1 MLRILFLVI
10 FLLSFSVSGQKK
22 IEISLEGFI
31 NNFSSKEKLFGASL
45 YLFQDGRMVSKSLSD
60 SKGSYFISGD
70 ISTKISFDV
79 MVSKPGF
86 ITKKVLLDF
95 KDLKVQNP
103 NGILQAM
110 EELTIELFEIKEGVD
125 LGFIENTYAE
135 KFHWDTKSNQ
145 AVPDEKFKKDL
156 EDQVLLAYSKMSD
169 INKAETF
176 KEKMKLALKENRFQE
191 ALIHADSALFYNSND
206 AALIN
211 NKAKIEASI
220 LKQAKDIEK
229 RIEFDGLKEQG
240 NAAYSSGDYISAE
253 GFYKDAVKLFVD
265 NQIKY
270 KLQKIEEY
278 KVTISQLESNKEK
291 LNRLRVSADSLLS
304 VSEFDNAIGKL
315 REIQFLDPNQRTKIQ
330 SEMKEIKKQKK
341 NSNYENTIQ
350 KYIEIA
356 NRLENSKDSLD
367 ASLLF
372 YERAESSISNLSD
385 QILIDKFKIQVRDG
399 IESVRVKKSKEREA
413 FYQQLEKANSN
424 FLKGPD
430 FYDKALKILD
440 SDLMKPYRN
449 EAEMT
454 KLKNRILSM
463 DQFYNLKKSA
473 FTNYTKN
480 TTNAISDLKKA
491 LKIGKDNYS
500 VTPKAD
506 LNEIRDSLQSWTGN
520 SSLSSSSQGSTVSG
534 FNSSGT
540 VVRTPGM
547 LHSGSDV
554 DAYNDLALTMERK
567 KSDPLEDL
575 QRVKNQIDYETYFK
589 NTVDAVR
596 NEKSADEMKFFQNEI
611 ELKEREVALR
621 KIELQKEQDKERQ
634 NLESAVKNRNE
645 YALFQQEASAEQI
658 NKWNDEKDYLI
669 ELELLNQARRN
680 QSFEENNRIH
690 ENERILL
697 LEEND
702 IASEQ
707 RQYKSQNHLMKLDRD
722 RFIKDSL
729 AKVGGED
736 RAVELENLK
745 SFKPE
750 YATQPNFLKN
760 EDGILFAPNAVTEGV
775 FKIENS
781 KGFVISVIVQRVVV
795 DSNGYG
801 VVYEKTTMENGTSSY
816 SRNGATITEY
826 VWFNESMGQNV
837 IEN

>member
-1 MLRILFLVI
+1 MIRILFLVM
-10 FLLSFSVSGQKK
+10 FLLSFSASSQKK

-60 SKGSYFISGD
+60 SKGSYFISGN

-110 EELTIELFEIKEGVD
+110 EELTIELFEIKDGVD

-145 AVPDEKFKKDL
+145 AVPDEKFKKDV

-176 KEKMKLALKENRFQE
+176 KEKMKLALKENKFQE
-191 ALIHADSALFYNSND
+191 AMIHVDSALFYNSND
-206 AALIN
+206 ATLLN
-211 NKAKIEASI
+211 NKAQIEASI

-240 NAAYSSGDYISAE
+240 NVAYTSGDYIAAE
-253 GFYKDAVKLFVD
+253 GFYNDAVKLFGD

-270 KLQKIEEY
+270 KLKKIEEY
-278 KVTISQLESNKEK
+278 KVRISQLESNKEK
-291 LNRLRVSADSLLS
+291 LNRLRISADSLLS
-304 VSEFDNAIGKL
+304 ISEFDNAIGKL

-330 SEMKEIKKQKK
+330 SEMKEIKKKKK

-385 QILIDKFKIQVRDG
+385 LILIDKFKIQVRDG

-413 FYQQLEKANSN
+413 FYQQLDKANSN

-430 FYDKALKILD
+430 FYDKAIKILD
-440 SDLMKPYRN
+440 SDLMKPYRG
-449 EAEMT
+449 EPEMIR
-454 KLKNRILSM
+454 LKNRILSM
-463 DQFYNLKKSA
+463 DQFYNLKKGA
-473 FTNYTKN
+473 FTNYVKN
-480 TTNAISDLKKA
+480 SKMAISDLKKA
-491 LKIGKDNYS
+491 LKIGNDNFS

-506 LNEIRDSLQSWTGN
+506 LNEIRDSLQSWTG
-520 SSLSSSSQGSTVSG
+520 STSLSSSSQSSTVSG
-534 FNSSGT
+534 YNNSGS
-540 VVRTPGM
+540 VVRTPGIV
-547 LHSGSDV
+547 HSGSDV
-554 DAYNDLALTMERK
+554 DAYNDLALTMKRK

-575 QRVKNQIDYETYFK
+575 QDVKNDIDYEVYFN
-589 NTVDAVR
+589 NTVNAVR
-596 NEKSADEMKFFQNEI
+596 NEKSADEMKTFQNEI
-611 ELKEREVALR
+611 EIKEREVALQ
-621 KIELQKEQDKERQ
+621 KIELQKEQDEERQ
-634 NLESAVKNRNE
+634 NLESAVKSRNE

-658 NKWNDEKDYLI
+658 KKWNDEKDYLI

-680 QSFEENNRIH
+680 QSFEEKNRIH

-702 IASEQ
+702 MASEQ
-707 RQYKSQNHLMKLDRD
+707 RQYKSQDHLMKLDRD

-729 AKVGGED
+729 EKLGGEN
-736 RAVELENLK
+736 RALEVEKLK

-801 VVYEKTTMENGTSSY
+801 VVYEKTTKENGSSYY
-816 SRNGATITEY
+816 SRNGAAITEY
-826 VWFNESMGQNV
+826 IWFNESMGQNV

>member
-1 MLRILFLVI
+1 MIRILFLVM
-10 FLLSFSVSGQKK
+10 FLLSFSASSQKK

-60 SKGSYFISGD
+60 SKGSYFISGN

-110 EELTIELFEIKEGVD
+110 EELTIELFEIKDGVD

-145 AVPDEKFKKDL
+145 AVPDEKFKKDV

-176 KEKMKLALKENRFQE
+176 KEKMKLALKENKFQE
-191 ALIHADSALFYNSND
+191 AMIHVDSALFYNSND
-206 AALIN
+206 ATLLN
-211 NKAKIEASI
+211 NKAQIEASI

-240 NAAYSSGDYISAE
+240 NVAYTSGDYIAAE
-253 GFYKDAVKLFVD
+253 GFYNDAVKLFGD

-270 KLQKIEEY
+270 KLKKIEEY
-278 KVTISQLESNKEK
+278 KVRISQLESNKEK
-291 LNRLRVSADSLLS
+291 LNRLRISADSLLS
-304 VSEFDNAIGKL
+304 ISEFDNAIGKL

-330 SEMKEIKKQKK
+330 SEMKEIKKKKK

-385 QILIDKFKIQVRDG
+385 LILIDKFKIQVRDG

-413 FYQQLEKANSN
+413 FYQQLDKANSN

-430 FYDKALKILD
+430 FYDKAIKILD
-440 SDLMKPYRN
+440 SDLMKPYRG
-449 EAEMT
+449 EPEMIR
-454 KLKNRILSM
+454 LKNRILSM
-463 DQFYNLKKSA
+463 DQFYNLKKGA
-473 FTNYTKN
+473 FTNYVKN
-480 TTNAISDLKKA
+480 STMAISDLKKA
-491 LKIGKDNYS
+491 LKIGNDNFS
-500 VTPKAD
+500 VTPKTD
-506 LNEIRDSLQSWTGN
+506 LNEIRDSLQSWTG
-520 SSLSSSSQGSTVSG
+520 STGLSSSSQSSTVSG
-534 FNSSGT
+534 YNNSGS
-540 VVRTPGM
+540 VVRTPGIV
-547 LHSGSDV
+547 HSGSDV
-554 DAYNDLALTMERK
+554 DAYNDLALTMKRK

-575 QRVKNQIDYETYFK
+575 QDVKNDIDYEVYFN
-589 NTVDAVR
+589 NTVNAVR
-596 NEKSADEMKFFQNEI
+596 NEKSADEMKTFQNEI
-611 ELKEREVALR
+611 EIKEREVALQ
-621 KIELQKEQDKERQ
+621 KIELQKEQDEERQ
-634 NLESAVKNRNE
+634 NLESAVKSRNE

-658 NKWNDEKDYLI
+658 KKWNDEKDYLI

-680 QSFEENNRIH
+680 QSFEEKNRIH

-707 RQYKSQNHLMKLDRD
+707 RQYKSQDHLMKLDRD

-729 AKVGGED
+729 EKLGGEN
-736 RAVELENLK
+736 RALEVEKLK

-801 VVYEKTTMENGTSSY
+801 VVYEKTTKENGSSYY
-816 SRNGATITEY
+816 SRNGAAITEY
-826 VWFNESMGQNV
+826 IWFNESMGQNV

>member
-1 MLRILFLVI
+1 MIRILFLVM
-10 FLLSFSVSGQKK
+10 FLLSFSASSQKK

-60 SKGSYFISGD
+60 SKGSYFISGN
-70 ISTKISFDV
+70 ISTKLSFDV

-110 EELTIELFEIKEGVD
+110 EELTIELFEIKDGVD

-145 AVPDEKFKKDL
+145 AVPDEKFKKDV

-176 KEKMKLALKENRFQE
+176 KEKMKLALKENKFQE
-191 ALIHADSALFYNSND
+191 AMIHVDSALFYNSND
-206 AALIN
+206 ATLLN
-211 NKAKIEASI
+211 NKAQIEASI

-240 NAAYSSGDYISAE
+240 NVAYTSGDYVAAE
-253 GFYKDAVKLFVD
+253 GFYNDAVKLFGD

-270 KLQKIEEY
+270 KLKKIEEY
-278 KVTISQLESNKEK
+278 KVRISQLESNKEK
-291 LNRLRVSADSLLS
+291 LNRLRISADSLLS
-304 VSEFDNAIGKL
+304 ISEFDNAIGKL

-330 SEMKEIKKQKK
+330 SEMKEIKKKKK

-413 FYQQLEKANSN
+413 FYQQLDKANSN

-430 FYDKALKILD
+430 FYDKAIKILD
-440 SDLMKPYRN
+440 SDLMKPYRG
-449 EAEMT
+449 EPEMI

-463 DQFYNLKKSA
+463 DQFYNLKKEA
-473 FTNYTKN
+473 FTNYVKN
-480 TTNAISDLKKA
+480 STSAISDLKKA
-491 LKIGKDNYS
+491 LKIGNDNFS
-500 VTPKAD
+500 VTPKTD
-506 LNEIRDSLQSWTGN
+506 LNEIRDSLQSWTG
-520 SSLSSSSQGSTVSG
+520 STGLSSSSQSSTVSG
-534 FNSSGT
+534 YNNSGS
-540 VVRTPGM
+540 VVRTPGIV
-547 LHSGSDV
+547 HSGSDV
-554 DAYNDLALTMERK
+554 DAYNDLALTMKRK

-575 QRVKNQIDYETYFK
+575 QDVKNDIDYEVYFN
-589 NTVDAVR
+589 NTVNAVR

-611 ELKEREVALR
+611 EIKEREVALQ
-621 KIELQKEQDKERQ
+621 KIELQKEQDEERQ
-634 NLESAVKNRNE
+634 NLESAVKSRNE

-658 NKWNDEKDYLI
+658 KKWNNEKDYLI

-680 QSFEENNRIH
+680 QSFEEKNRIH

-707 RQYKSQNHLMKLDRD
+707 RQYKSQDHLMKLDRD

-729 AKVGGED
+729 EKLGGEN
-736 RAVELENLK
+736 RALEVEKLK

-801 VVYEKTTMENGTSSY
+801 VVYEKTTKENGSSYY
-816 SRNGATITEY
+816 SRNGAAITEY
-826 VWFNESMGQNV
+826 IWFNESMGQNV

>member
-1 MLRILFLVI
+1 MIRILFLVM
-10 FLLSFSVSGQKK
+10 FLLSFSASSQKK

-60 SKGSYFISGD
+60 SKGSYFISGN

-110 EELTIELFEIKEGVD
+110 EELTIELFEIKDGVD

-145 AVPDEKFKKDL
+145 AVPDEKFKKDV

-176 KEKMKLALKENRFQE
+176 KEKMKLALKENKFQE
-191 ALIHADSALFYNSND
+191 AMIHVDSALFYNSND
-206 AALIN
+206 ATLLN
-211 NKAKIEASI
+211 NKAQIEASI

-240 NAAYSSGDYISAE
+240 NVAYTSGDYIAAE
-253 GFYKDAVKLFVD
+253 GFYNDAVKLFGD

-270 KLQKIEEY
+270 KLKKIEEY
-278 KVTISQLESNKEK
+278 KVRISQLESNKEK
-291 LNRLRVSADSLLS
+291 LNRLRISADSLLS
-304 VSEFDNAIGKL
+304 ISEFDNAIGKL

-330 SEMKEIKKQKK
+330 SEMKEIKKKKK

-413 FYQQLEKANSN
+413 FYQQLDKANSN

-430 FYDKALKILD
+430 FYDKAIKILD
-440 SDLMKPYRN
+440 SDLMKPYRG
-449 EAEMT
+449 EPEMI

-463 DQFYNLKKSA
+463 DQFYNLKKGA
-473 FTNYTKN
+473 FTNYVKN
-480 TTNAISDLKKA
+480 STMAISDLKKA
-491 LKIGKDNYS
+491 LKIGNDNFS
-500 VTPKAD
+500 VTPKTD
-506 LNEIRDSLQSWTGN
+506 LNEIRDSLQSWTG
-520 SSLSSSSQGSTVSG
+520 STGLSSSSQSSTVSG
-534 FNSSGT
+534 YNNSGS
-540 VVRTPGM
+540 VVRTPGIV
-547 LHSGSDV
+547 HSGSDV
-554 DAYNDLALTMERK
+554 DAYNDLALTMKRK

-575 QRVKNQIDYETYFK
+575 QDVKNDIDYEVYFN
-589 NTVDAVR
+589 NTVNAVR
-596 NEKSADEMKFFQNEI
+596 NEKSADEMKTFQNEI
-611 ELKEREVALR
+611 EIKEREVALQ
-621 KIELQKEQDKERQ
+621 KIELQKEQDEERQ
-634 NLESAVKNRNE
+634 NLESAVKSRNE

-658 NKWNDEKDYLI
+658 KKWNDEKDYLI

-680 QSFEENNRIH
+680 QSFEEKNRIH

-702 IASEQ
+702 MASEQ
-707 RQYKSQNHLMKLDRD
+707 RQYKSQDHLMKLDRD

-729 AKVGGED
+729 EKLGGEN
-736 RAVELENLK
+736 RALEVEKLK

-801 VVYEKTTMENGTSSY
+801 VVYEKTTKENGSSYY
-816 SRNGATITEY
+816 SRNGAAITEY
-826 VWFNESMGQNV
+826 IWFNESMGQNV

>member
-1 MLRILFLVI
+1 
-10 FLLSFSVSGQKK
+10 
-22 IEISLEGFI
+22 
-31 NNFSSKEKLFGASL
+31 
-45 YLFQDGRMVSKSLSD
+45 
-60 SKGSYFISGD
+60 
-70 ISTKISFDV
+70 
-79 MVSKPGF
+79 
-86 ITKKVLLDF
+86 DF

-110 EELTIELFEIKEGVD
+110 EELTIELFEIKDGVD

-145 AVPDEKFKKDL
+145 AVPDEKFKKDV

-176 KEKMKLALKENRFQE
+176 KEKMKLALKENKFQE
-191 ALIHADSALFYNSND
+191 AMIHVDSALFYNSND
-206 AALIN
+206 ATLLN
-211 NKAKIEASI
+211 NKAQIEASI

-240 NAAYSSGDYISAE
+240 NVAYTSGDYIAAE
-253 GFYKDAVKLFVD
+253 GFYNDAVKLFGD

-270 KLQKIEEY
+270 KLKKIEEY
-278 KVTISQLESNKEK
+278 KVRISQLESNKEK
-291 LNRLRVSADSLLS
+291 LNRLRISADSLLS
-304 VSEFDNAIGKL
+304 ISEFDNAIGKL

-330 SEMKEIKKQKK
+330 SEMKEIKKKKK

-413 FYQQLEKANSN
+413 FYQQLDKANSN

-430 FYDKALKILD
+430 FYDKAIKILD
-440 SDLMKPYRN
+440 SDLMKPYRG
-449 EAEMT
+449 EPEMI

-463 DQFYNLKKSA
+463 DQFYNLKKGA
-473 FTNYTKN
+473 FTNYVKN
-480 TTNAISDLKKA
+480 SKMAISDLKKA
-491 LKIGKDNYS
+491 LKIGNDNFS
-500 VTPKAD
+500 VTPKTD
-506 LNEIRDSLQSWTGN
+506 LNEIRDSLQSWTG
-520 SSLSSSSQGSTVSG
+520 STSLSSSSQSSTVSG
-534 FNSSGT
+534 YNNSGS
-540 VVRTPGM
+540 VVRTPGIV
-547 LHSGSDV
+547 HSGSDV
-554 DAYNDLALTMERK
+554 DAYNDLALTMKRK

-575 QRVKNQIDYETYFK
+575 QDVKNDIDYEVYFN
-589 NTVDAVR
+589 NTVNAVR
-596 NEKSADEMKFFQNEI
+596 NEKSADEMKTFQNEI
-611 ELKEREVALR
+611 EIKEREVALQ
-621 KIELQKEQDKERQ
+621 KIELQKEQDEERQ
-634 NLESAVKNRNE
+634 NLESAVKSRNE

-658 NKWNDEKDYLI
+658 KKWNDEKDYLI

-680 QSFEENNRIH
+680 QSFEEKNRIH

-707 RQYKSQNHLMKLDRD
+707 RQYKSQDHLMKLDRD

-729 AKVGGED
+729 EKLGGEN
-736 RAVELENLK
+736 RALEVEKLK

-760 EDGILFAPNAVTEGV
+760 EDGILFAPNAVTEGF

-801 VVYEKTTMENGTSSY
+801 VVYEKTTKENGSSYY
-816 SRNGATITEY
+816 SRNGAAITEY
-826 VWFNESMGQNV
+826 IWFNESMGQNV

>member
-1 MLRILFLVI
+1 MIRILFLVM
-10 FLLSFSVSGQKK
+10 FLLSFSASSQKK

-60 SKGSYFISGD
+60 SKGSYFISGN
-70 ISTKISFDV
+70 ISTKLSFDV

-110 EELTIELFEIKEGVD
+110 EELTIELFEIKDGVD

-145 AVPDEKFKKDL
+145 AVPDEKFKKDV

-176 KEKMKLALKENRFQE
+176 KEKMKLALKENKFQE
-191 ALIHADSALFYNSND
+191 AMIHVDSALFYNSND
-206 AALIN
+206 ATLLN
-211 NKAKIEASI
+211 NKAQIEASI

-240 NAAYSSGDYISAE
+240 NVAYTSGDYIAAE
-253 GFYKDAVKLFVD
+253 GFYNDAVKLFDD

-270 KLQKIEEY
+270 KLKKIEEY
-278 KVTISQLESNKEK
+278 KVRISQLESNKEK
-291 LNRLRVSADSLLS
+291 LNRLRISADSLLS
-304 VSEFDNAIGKL
+304 ISEFDNAIGKL

-330 SEMKEIKKQKK
+330 SEMKEIKKKKK

-413 FYQQLEKANSN
+413 FYQQLDKANSN

-430 FYDKALKILD
+430 FYDKAIKILD
-440 SDLMKPYRN
+440 SDLMKPYRG
-449 EAEMT
+449 EPEMI

-463 DQFYNLKKSA
+463 DQFYNLKKGA
-473 FTNYTKN
+473 FTNYVKN
-480 TTNAISDLKKA
+480 STSAISDLKKA
-491 LKIGKDNYS
+491 LKIGNDNFS
-500 VTPKAD
+500 VTPKTD
-506 LNEIRDSLQSWTGN
+506 LNEIRDSLQSWTG
-520 SSLSSSSQGSTVSG
+520 STGLSSSSQSSTVSG
-534 FNSSGT
+534 YNNSGS
-540 VVRTPGM
+540 VVRTPGIV
-547 LHSGSDV
+547 HSGSDV
-554 DAYNDLALTMERK
+554 DAYNDLALTMKRK

-575 QRVKNQIDYETYFK
+575 QDVKNDIDYEVYFN
-589 NTVDAVR
+589 NTVNAVR

-611 ELKEREVALR
+611 EIKEREVALQ
-621 KIELQKEQDKERQ
+621 KIELQKEQDEERQ
-634 NLESAVKNRNE
+634 NLESAVKSRNE

-658 NKWNDEKDYLI
+658 KKWNDEKDYLI

-680 QSFEENNRIH
+680 QSFEEKNRIH

-707 RQYKSQNHLMKLDRD
+707 RQYKSQDHLMKLDRD

-729 AKVGGED
+729 EKLGGEN
-736 RAVELENLK
+736 RALEVEKLK

-801 VVYEKTTMENGTSSY
+801 VVYEKTTKENGSSYY
-816 SRNGATITEY
+816 SRNGAAITEY
-826 VWFNESMGQNV
+826 IWFNESMGQNV

>member
-1 MLRILFLVI
+1 MIRILFLVM
-10 FLLSFSVSGQKK
+10 FLLSFSASSQKK

-60 SKGSYFISGD
+60 SKGSYFISGN
-70 ISTKISFDV
+70 ISTKLSFDV

-110 EELTIELFEIKEGVD
+110 EELTIELFEIKDGVD

-145 AVPDEKFKKDL
+145 AVPDEKFKKDV

-176 KEKMKLALKENRFQE
+176 KEKMKLALKENKFQE
-191 ALIHADSALFYNSND
+191 AMIHVDSALFYNSND
-206 AALIN
+206 ATLLN
-211 NKAKIEASI
+211 NKAQIEASI

-240 NAAYSSGDYISAE
+240 NVAYTSGDYIAAE
-253 GFYKDAVKLFVD
+253 GFYNDAVKLFGD

-270 KLQKIEEY
+270 KLKKIEEY
-278 KVTISQLESNKEK
+278 KVRISQLESNKEK
-291 LNRLRVSADSLLS
+291 LNRLRISADSLLS
-304 VSEFDNAIGKL
+304 ISEFDNAIGKL

-330 SEMKEIKKQKK
+330 SEMKEIKKKKK

-449 EAEMT
+449 EPEMT

-463 DQFYNLKKSA
+463 DQFYKLKNTA

-506 LNEIRDSLQSWTGN
+506 LSEIRDSLQSWNGN

-534 FNSSGT
+534 YNSSGT
-540 VVRTPGM
+540 VVLTPGM

-575 QRVKNQIDYETYFK
+575 QRVKNEIDYEIYFK

-611 ELKEREVALR
+611 EIKEREVALQ

-658 NKWNDEKDYLI
+658 KKWNNEKDYLI

-680 QSFEENNRIH
+680 QSFEEKNRIH

-707 RQYKSQNHLMKLDRD
+707 RQYKSQDHLMKLDRD

-729 AKVGGED
+729 EKLGGEN
-736 RAVELENLK
+736 RALEVEKLK

-801 VVYEKTTMENGTSSY
+801 VVYEKTTKENGSSYY
-816 SRNGATITEY
+816 SRNGAAITEY
-826 VWFNESMGQNV
+826 IWFNESMGQNV

>member
-1 MLRILFLVI
+1 MIRILFLVM
-10 FLLSFSVSGQKK
+10 FLLSFSASSQKK

-60 SKGSYFISGD
+60 SKGSYFISGN
-70 ISTKISFDV
+70 ISTKLSFDV

-110 EELTIELFEIKEGVD
+110 EELTIELFEIKDGVD

-145 AVPDEKFKKDL
+145 AVPDEKFKKDV

-176 KEKMKLALKENRFQE
+176 KEKMKLALKENKFQE
-191 ALIHADSALFYNSND
+191 AMIHVDSALFYNSND
-206 AALIN
+206 ATLLN
-211 NKAKIEASI
+211 NKAQIEASI

-240 NAAYSSGDYISAE
+240 NVAYTSGDYIAAE
-253 GFYKDAVKLFVD
+253 GFYNDAVKLFGD

-270 KLQKIEEY
+270 KLKKIEEY
-278 KVTISQLESNKEK
+278 KVRISQLESNKEK
-291 LNRLRVSADSLLS
+291 LNRLRISADSLLS
-304 VSEFDNAIGKL
+304 ISEFDNAIGKL

-330 SEMKEIKKQKK
+330 SEMKEIKKKKK

-413 FYQQLEKANSN
+413 FYQQLDKANSN

-430 FYDKALKILD
+430 FYDKAIKILD
-440 SDLMKPYRN
+440 SDLMKPYRG
-449 EAEMT
+449 EPEMI

-463 DQFYNLKKSA
+463 DQFYNLKKGA
-473 FTNYTKN
+473 FTNYVKN
-480 TTNAISDLKKA
+480 STSAISDLKKA
-491 LKIGKDNYS
+491 LKIGNDNFS
-500 VTPKAD
+500 VTPKTD
-506 LNEIRDSLQSWTGN
+506 LNEIRDSLQSWTG
-520 SSLSSSSQGSTVSG
+520 STGLSSSSQSSTVSG
-534 FNSSGT
+534 YNNSGS
-540 VVRTPGM
+540 VVRTPGIV
-547 LHSGSDV
+547 HSGSDV
-554 DAYNDLALTMERK
+554 DAYNDLALTMKRK

-575 QRVKNQIDYETYFK
+575 QDVKNDIDYEVYFN
-589 NTVDAVR
+589 NTVNAVR

-611 ELKEREVALR
+611 EIKEREEALQ
-621 KIELQKEQDKERQ
+621 KIELQKEQDEERQ
-634 NLESAVKNRNE
+634 NLESAVKSRNE

-658 NKWNDEKDYLI
+658 KKWNNEKDYLI

-680 QSFEENNRIH
+680 QSFEEKNRIH

-702 IASEQ
+702 MASEQ
-707 RQYKSQNHLMKLDRD
+707 RQYKSQDHLMKLDRD

-729 AKVGGED
+729 EKLGGEN
-736 RAVELENLK
+736 RALEVEKLK

-801 VVYEKTTMENGTSSY
+801 VVYEKTTKENGSSYY
-816 SRNGATITEY
+816 SRNGAAITEY
-826 VWFNESMGQNV
+826 IWFNESMGQNV

>member
-1 MLRILFLVI
+1 MIRILFLVM
-10 FLLSFSVSGQKK
+10 FLLSFSASSQKK

-60 SKGSYFISGD
+60 SKGSYFISGN
-70 ISTKISFDV
+70 ISTKLSFDV

-110 EELTIELFEIKEGVD
+110 EELTIELFEIKDGVD

-145 AVPDEKFKKDL
+145 AVPDEKFKKDV

-176 KEKMKLALKENRFQE
+176 KEKMKLALKENKFQE
-191 ALIHADSALFYNSND
+191 AMIHVDSALFYNSND
-206 AALIN
+206 ATLLN
-211 NKAKIEASI
+211 NKAQIEASI

-240 NAAYSSGDYISAE
+240 NVAYTSGDYIAAE
-253 GFYKDAVKLFVD
+253 GFYNDAVRLFGD

-270 KLQKIEEY
+270 KLKKIEEY
-278 KVTISQLESNKEK
+278 KVRISQLESNKEK
-291 LNRLRVSADSLLS
+291 LNRLRISADSLLS
-304 VSEFDNAIGKL
+304 ISEFDNAIGKL

-330 SEMKEIKKQKK
+330 SEMKEIKKKKK

-413 FYQQLEKANSN
+413 FYQQLDKANSN

-430 FYDKALKILD
+430 FYDKAIKILD
-440 SDLMKPYRN
+440 SDLMKPYRR
-449 EAEMT
+449 EPEMI

-463 DQFYNLKKSA
+463 DQFYNLKKGA
-473 FTNYTKN
+473 FTNYVKN
-480 TTNAISDLKKA
+480 STGAISDLKKA
-491 LKIGKDNYS
+491 LKIGNDNFS
-500 VTPKAD
+500 VTPKTD
-506 LNEIRDSLQSWTGN
+506 LNEIRDSLQSWTG
-520 SSLSSSSQGSTVSG
+520 STGLSSSSQSSTVSG
-534 FNSSGT
+534 YNNSGS
-540 VVRTPGM
+540 VVRTPGIV
-547 LHSGSDV
+547 HSGSDV
-554 DAYNDLALTMERK
+554 DAYNDLALTMKRK

-575 QRVKNQIDYETYFK
+575 QDVKNDIDYEVYFN
-589 NTVDAVR
+589 NTVNAVR

-611 ELKEREVALR
+611 EIKEREVALQ
-621 KIELQKEQDKERQ
+621 KIELQKEQDEERQ
-634 NLESAVKNRNE
+634 NLESAVKSRNE

-658 NKWNDEKDYLI
+658 KKWNDEKDYLI

-680 QSFEENNRIH
+680 QSFEEKNRIH

-707 RQYKSQNHLMKLDRD
+707 RQYKSQDHLMKLDRD

-729 AKVGGED
+729 EKLGGEN
-736 RAVELENLK
+736 RALEVEKLK

-801 VVYEKTTMENGTSSY
+801 VVYEKTTKENGSSYY
-816 SRNGATITEY
+816 SRNGAAITEY
-826 VWFNESMGQNV
+826 IWFNESMGQNV

>member
-1 MLRILFLVI
+1 MIRILFLVM
-10 FLLSFSVSGQKK
+10 FLLSFSASSQKK

-60 SKGSYFISGD
+60 SKGSYFISGN
-70 ISTKISFDV
+70 ISTKLSFDV

-110 EELTIELFEIKEGVD
+110 EELTIELFEIKDGVD

-145 AVPDEKFKKDL
+145 AVPDEKFKKDV

-176 KEKMKLALKENRFQE
+176 KEKMKLALKENKFQE
-191 ALIHADSALFYNSND
+191 AMIHVDSALFYNSND
-206 AALIN
+206 ATLLN
-211 NKAKIEASI
+211 NKAQIEASI

-240 NAAYSSGDYISAE
+240 NVAYTSGDYIAAE
-253 GFYKDAVKLFVD
+253 GFYNDAVKLFGD

-270 KLQKIEEY
+270 KLKKIEEY
-278 KVTISQLESNKEK
+278 KVRISQLESNKEK
-291 LNRLRVSADSLLS
+291 LNRLRISADSLLS
-304 VSEFDNAIGKL
+304 ISEFDNAIGKL

-330 SEMKEIKKQKK
+330 SEMKEIKKKKK

-413 FYQQLEKANSN
+413 FYQQLDKANSN

-430 FYDKALKILD
+430 FYDKAIKILD
-440 SDLMKPYRN
+440 SDLMKPYRG
-449 EAEMT
+449 EPEMI

-463 DQFYNLKKSA
+463 DQFYNLKKGA
-473 FTNYTKN
+473 FTNYVKN
-480 TTNAISDLKKA
+480 STGAISDLKKA
-491 LKIGKDNYS
+491 LKIGNDNFS
-500 VTPKAD
+500 VTPKTD
-506 LNEIRDSLQSWTGN
+506 LNEIRDSLQSWTG
-520 SSLSSSSQGSTVSG
+520 STGLSSSSQSSTVSG
-534 FNSSGT
+534 YNNSGS
-540 VVRTPGM
+540 VVRTPGIV
-547 LHSGSDV
+547 HSGSDV
-554 DAYNDLALTMERK
+554 DAYNDLALTMKRK

-575 QRVKNQIDYETYFK
+575 QDVKNDIDYEVYFN
-589 NTVDAVR
+589 NTVNAVR

-611 ELKEREVALR
+611 EIKEREVALQ
-621 KIELQKEQDKERQ
+621 KIELQKEQDEERQ
-634 NLESAVKNRNE
+634 NLESAVKSRNE

-658 NKWNDEKDYLI
+658 KKWNDEKDYLI

-680 QSFEENNRIH
+680 QSFEEKNRIH

-707 RQYKSQNHLMKLDRD
+707 RQYKSQDHLMKLDRD

-729 AKVGGED
+729 EKLGGEN
-736 RAVELENLK
+736 RALEVEKLK

-801 VVYEKTTMENGTSSY
+801 VVYEKTTKENGSSYY
-816 SRNGATITEY
+816 SRNGAAITEY
-826 VWFNESMGQNV
+826 IWFNESMGQNV